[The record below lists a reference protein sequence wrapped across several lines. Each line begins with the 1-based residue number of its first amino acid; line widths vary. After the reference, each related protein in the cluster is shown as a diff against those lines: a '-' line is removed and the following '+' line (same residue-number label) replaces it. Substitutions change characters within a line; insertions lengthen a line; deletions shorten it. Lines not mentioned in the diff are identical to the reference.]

1 MKKVAVAVLLCL
13 AGQLQAQTLELPAE
27 VKGQVGQFLRV
38 PAKTDGSMVQWYSLD
53 PGLNVFPVDLL
64 KDSKTAVIVG
74 TKEGRFRLMA
84 YTALKDTPSLPA
96 VCVIVIGDSPDPGPT
111 PVPPGP
117 TPPPPIPGDGL
128 KVLIV
133 TESGDKLT
141 ATQQGIIFGE
151 KVRGYLREKAAKGPD
166 GKTPE
171 FRIFDKDVDASAEA
185 KHWQDA
191 LRRPRAALPWII
203 ISNGH
208 HGFEG
213 TLPATVEETMALLKK
228 FGG

>member
-1 MKKVAVAVLLCL
+1 LIFL
-13 AGQLQAQTLELPAE
+13 AGQVQGQTLELPNE

-38 PAKTDGSMVQWYSLD
+38 PAKTDGTIVQWYSLD

-96 VCVIVIGDSPDPGPT
+96 VCVIVIGDAPDPGPT
-111 PVPPGP
+111 PTPPGP

-141 ATQQGIIFGE
+141 SAQQGIIFGE

-171 FRIFDKDVDASAEA
+171 FRVFDKDVDASAEA

-191 LRRPRAALPWII
+191 LRRPRTTLPWII
-203 ISNGH
+203 ISNGS
-208 HGFEG
+208 HGYEG
-213 TLPATVEETMALLKK
+213 PLPGHVEEMMLLLRK